1 MIPFLPKEIW
11 ENKRG
16 FSFLKPVDYL
26 AVGYHTGQDFL
37 TESIGKVPVIAPCDG
52 LLTTF
57 PFSKSAGWW
66 GFLKFEY
73 GGQVY
78 SLKILHQYKKM
89 KDGSYKEGDILGYC
103 GATGLS
109 VTQKYGVSYI
119 GESDEEQLSDRAAP
133 HLHAELHIG
142 EYKHDTNRIKALAD
156 IRIIDPVSNF
166 EKWLNEKPLTK
177 NIIFYKER
185 GKSSIYIKGAD
196 NIFYPIIMGRHF
208 ITLFGDWNDNI
219 IKEIDEIKP
228 KSDIYFGLFKSG
240 ADGKYET
247 A

>member
-16 FSFLKPVDYL
+16 FPFKKTVDYL
-26 AVGYHTGQDFL
+26 VVGYHTGQDFL

-52 LLTTF
+52 TLTTY

-66 GFLKFEY
+66 GFLKFEHE
-73 GGQVY
+73 GQIY
-78 SLKILHQYKKM
+78 SLKILHQHKKM
-89 KDGSYKEGDILGYC
+89 KDGKYKEGDILGYC

-119 GESDEEQLSDRAAP
+119 GESDEEQTSDKAAP
-133 HLHAELHIG
+133 HLHVELHIG
-142 EYKHDTNRIKALAD
+142 EYKHDTNQIKELAD
-156 IRIIDPVSNF
+156 KRIIDPVSNF

-177 NIIFYKER
+177 NIMFYKER
-185 GKSSIYIKGAD
+185 GKSSVYIKGVD
-196 NIFYPIIMGRHF
+196 NVFYPIIMGRHF
-208 ITLFGDWNDNI
+208 TTLFGGWNKNT
-219 IKEIDEIKP
+219 IKELDEIKP
-228 KSDIYFGLFKSG
+228 KSDAFFGLFKSDT
-240 ADGKYET
+240 DGKYET